1 VSLRDKRRDALSEIS
16 DFNPFVNQTF
26 DKTTLYEKVKLV
38 VGGCTVLPLRC
49 LFLGPTL
56 LTLYGAS
63 KLAISGV
70 SDEKMRE
77 RPLSPWRRRLIYPTM
92 KFGSRALL
100 FFLGYQW
107 IKTKGEP
114 VREVPIVIC
123 NHPSW
128 FEHLWMV
135 HVYVPSVVGKEDIKR
150 VPFYGTYAK
159 ALQSIFVKRSSP
171 DSRKEA
177 AVEIQTRMASR
188 YEAMKTRIEEMRE
201 KEERREK
208 KGKKGKKGEQQSE
221 ASLRESENQHCEKE
235 PEIYENEHDLGEN
248 NAGLEE
254 NRSSGSKKQ
263 SKSKRHWPPLFLFPE
278 GGNSSTSGLISFK
291 LGAFNPG
298 VPIQPVLVRLPYKH
312 HDVSPTP
319 GTNKIYLL
327 LRTLSRFSQQN
338 GNHLSSCLLSK
349 RGRTKRPQA
358 LCPQC
363 LPTDGRRIKCLWY
376 TTYRAFL

>member
-1 VSLRDKRRDALSEIS
+1 
-16 DFNPFVNQTF
+16 
-26 DKTTLYEKVKLV
+26 
-38 VGGCTVLPLRC
+38 
-49 LFLGPTL
+49 
-56 LTLYGAS
+56 
-63 KLAISGV
+63 
-70 SDEKMRE
+70 
-77 RPLSPWRRRLIYPTM
+77 
-92 KFGSRALL
+92 
-100 FFLGYQW
+100 
-107 IKTKGEP
+107 
-114 VREVPIVIC
+114 
-123 NHPSW
+123 
-128 FEHLWMV
+128 
-135 HVYVPSVVGKEDIKR
+135 
-150 VPFYGTYAK
+150 
-159 ALQSIFVKRSSP
+159 
-171 DSRKEA
+171 
-177 AVEIQTRMASR
+177 MASR

-298 VPIQPVLVRLPYKH
+298 SLPVLFYLDLPRLSTAFRPAIHLSIGVPIQPVLVRLPYKH

-327 LRTLSRFSQQN
+327 LRTLCQV
-338 GNHLSSCLLSK
+338 
-349 RGRTKRPQA
+349 
-358 LCPQC
+358 C
-363 LPTDGRRIKCLWY
+363 LPMLGFCY
-376 TTYRAFL
+376 